1 MTEAFGV
8 RLKWLAFGFLR
19 DSVPPLTC
27 LKNLKKYHVT
37 LQLKEGAAIGDCNCA
52 TVKLVHMGQRPDE
65 GAFLLL
71 FLLLL
76 KKEVPQHAF
85 NLR

>member
-52 TVKLVHMGQRPDE
+52 TVKLVHMGRRPNNP
-65 GAFLLL
+65 LWRCPRLC
-71 FLLLL
+71 
-76 KKEVPQHAF
+76 Q
-85 NLR
+85 NLIETIAKFYKI